1 MTPNSIETLT
11 NPQPRGHIVYLY
23 TNESQVVEAVC
34 LFASAGLR
42 KGDAV
47 LLVLTEAHRQLVRQ
61 QLDEEG
67 FVLEELESS
76 GRFLC
81 TDAQGLLASFLID
94 GIIDEYRFKNTIGQ
108 MIEAAKESSRNCAVR
123 VFGEMVDLICTS
135 NPKATERLEEL
146 WNQVIEAHSVPLLCA
161 YSLSGTRR
169 VLPTPLLACHSH
181 AVA

>member
-23 TNESQVVEAVC
+23 THESQVVEAVC
-34 LFASAGLR
+34 LFARAGLR
-42 KGDAV
+42 KDEAV
-47 LLVLTEAHRQLVRQ
+47 LLVMTEAHLQLVRQ
-61 QLDEEG
+61 RLNEEG
-67 FVLEELESS
+67 FPLKELESS

-81 TDAQGLLASFLID
+81 TDAQGLLASFLFD
-94 GIIDEYRFKNTIGQ
+94 GNIDENLFKNKVGA
-108 MIEAAKESSRNCAVR
+108 MIEAAKKSSRNSSVR
-123 VFGEMVDLICTS
+123 VFGEMVDLICNT

-146 WNQVIEAHSVPLLCA
+146 WNQVIEAHVVPLLCA
-161 YSLSGTRR
+161 YSLSGSRP

>member
-23 TNESQVVEAVC
+23 TNESQVVEAVR
-34 LFASAGLR
+34 LFASAGVR
-42 KGDAV
+42 KGEAV
-47 LLVLTEAHRQLVRQ
+47 LLVMTEGHRQLVIE
-61 QLDEEG
+61 QLEQEG
-67 FVLEELESS
+67 LPLEELESS

-81 TDAQGLLASFLID
+81 IDAQGLLASFLFD
-94 GIIDEYRFKNTIGQ
+94 GVIDEYRFKNTVGG
-108 MIEAAKESSRNCAVR
+108 MIEAAKKSSRNGAVR
-123 VFGEMVDLICTS
+123 VFGEMVDLICTT

-161 YSLSGTRR
+161 YSLSATRL

>member
-1 MTPNSIETLT
+1 MTLNSIETLT

-23 TNESQVVEAVC
+23 TSEFQLAEAVC

-42 KGDAV
+42 KGEAV
-47 LLVLTEAHRQLVRQ
+47 LLVLTDAHRQLVRQ
-61 QLDEEG
+61 KLVEAG
-67 FVLEELESS
+67 FPLEELESN

-81 TDAQGLLASFLID
+81 TDAQGLLASFLFD
-94 GIIDEYRFKNTIGQ
+94 GIIDEYRFKNTIGG
-108 MIEAAKESSRNCAVR
+108 MIDAARRSSRNRAAR

-161 YSLSGTRR
+161 YSLSGTRP

>member
-47 LLVLTEAHRQLVRQ
+47 LLVMTEAHRQLVRQ

-123 VFGEMVDLICTS
+123 V
-135 NPKATERLEEL
+135 EEL